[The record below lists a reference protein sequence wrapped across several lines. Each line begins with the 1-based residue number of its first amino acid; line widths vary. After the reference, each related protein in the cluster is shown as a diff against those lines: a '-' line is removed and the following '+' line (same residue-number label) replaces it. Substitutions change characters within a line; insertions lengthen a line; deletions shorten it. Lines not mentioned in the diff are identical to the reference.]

1 MSHLK
6 VKPVRIAAG
15 CIFVQGDSSPFALAA
30 RRFTVRRL
38 LSSLIVMAA
47 LLTLLPPIVSTLAQR
62 PDPRFGAVDAGDN
75 SAAAAQL
82 GVGWT
87 RLRCVWSDIQPNDS
101 GQWND
106 AGLEAQVN
114 AEIAAGREVVGLI
127 VNTPPWAR
135 KDSNKAGVPSGMELP
150 VSDPNNL
157 WATFLRRLVTQY
169 AGRVNHWII
178 WNEPDIWDSKYGGQ
192 TWGGSV
198 DEFLQFQRIAYAVA
212 KSANPNAV
220 IHLAGFTY
228 WWDVNYN
235 RTPFFKRFLDAL
247 RNDPNAAANNY
258 YFDVATVH
266 QYFRTDMVYDL
277 TLWHHTMMRAYGFDK
292 PLWLVETNA
301 APSLDPTWLVPDSL
315 FKITLDEQG
324 AFIVQVFAMGIA
336 AGAERIA
343 VYKMADTPGDKAA
356 NPEPFGLVRMDGSQR
371 PAFKAFRIAATYLA
385 GYRSATLDRRDGV
398 AQVTVDRGGQTTT
411 MLWSRVTAPQ
421 KVTLGAR
428 ASSALIVDT
437 RTGAVWTQG
446 ASGGVYTLDLPGS
459 ICTQPVGGACSIG
472 GWPVLVVQQGGGG
485 VAPSQSVSQPVPQS
499 TLAPARGAGVSQTV
513 TLPVS
518 QTVATATPIP
528 TAAATPT
535 PTSSPTPT
543 LTDTP
548 TPTATPTRT
557 PTMTPTA
564 TSTPSATPT
573 LTPTPNLA
581 VSAPEFDVRSGVV
594 LVGVSVMFLAA
605 FALRPREAS
614 QTKTRGR

>member
-1 MSHLK
+1 MLR
-6 VKPVRIAAG
+6 VLG
-15 CIFVQGDSSPFALAA
+15 
-30 RRFTVRRL
+30 RL
-38 LSSLIVMAA
+38 LVMGVVFSIAFSFCA
-47 LLTLLPPIVSTLAQR
+47 VPIQAQSGGDR
-62 PDPRFGAVDAGDN
+62 RFGAVDASDN
-75 SAAAAQL
+75 SSAASQL

-87 RLRCVWSDIQPNDS
+87 RLRFVWSDIQPNDS

-106 AGLEAQVN
+106 ARLEAQVK

-135 KDSNKAGVPSGMELP
+135 TDGNKVGVPNGMELP
-150 VSDPNNL
+150 ANDPNNL

-198 DEFLQFQRIAYAVA
+198 NEFLQFQRLAYAVA

-266 QYFRTDMVYDL
+266 QYFRTDVVYDL

-292 PLWLVETNA
+292 PVWLVETNA
-301 APSLDPTWLVPDSL
+301 APSLDPTWLAPDSQ
-315 FKITLDEQG
+315 FNITLDEQG
-324 AFIVQVFAMGIA
+324 AFIVQVFAVGIA
-336 AGAERIA
+336 AGAERVAI
-343 VYKMADTPGDKAA
+343 YKLADTPGDKAA
-356 NPEPFGLVRMDGSQR
+356 NPEPFGLVRLDGSQR
-371 PAFKAFRIAATYLA
+371 PAFKAFQIAARYLS
-385 GYRSATLDRRDGV
+385 GFRSATLDRRDEV

-411 MLWSRVTAPQ
+411 VLWSRVPLPQ

-428 ASSALIVDT
+428 TRSALIVDT
-437 RTGAVWTQG
+437 RTGAARTQG
-446 ASGGVYTLDLPGS
+446 VSGGVYTLDLPGS
-459 ICTQPVGGACSIG
+459 ICTRPVGGACLIG
-472 GWPVLVVQQGGGG
+472 GWPVLVVEQGSRG
-485 VAPSQSVSQPVPQS
+485 VSQPVPQATRPS
-499 TLAPARGAGVSQTV
+499 ATGTTLAPTGSAGVSQTA
-513 TLPVS
+513 
-518 QTVATATPIP
+518 ATATSTP
-528 TAAATPT
+528 TAPATPT

-548 TPTATPTRT
+548 TPTAAPTRT
-557 PTMTPTA
+557 PTMSPTS

-573 LTPTPNLA
+573 STPTPNLA
-581 VSAPEFDVRSGVV
+581 ASSPEFDARSGRV
-594 LVGVSVMFLAA
+594 LLGLVVMFLAA
-605 FALRPREAS
+605 FALRPRTAS
-614 QTKTRGR
+614 

>member
-1 MSHLK
+1 MLR
-6 VKPVRIAAG
+6 VLG
-15 CIFVQGDSSPFALAA
+15 
-30 RRFTVRRL
+30 RL
-38 LSSLIVMAA
+38 LVMGVVFSIAFSFCA
-47 LLTLLPPIVSTLAQR
+47 VPIQAQSGGDR
-62 PDPRFGAVDAGDN
+62 RFGAVDASDN
-75 SAAAAQL
+75 SSAASQL

-87 RLRCVWSDIQPNDS
+87 RLRFVWSEIQPNDS
-101 GQWND
+101 GEWNN
-106 AGLEAQVN
+106 ARLEAQVN

-135 KDSNKAGVPSGMELP
+135 QDGNKAGVPNGMELP
-150 VSDPNNL
+150 ANDPDNL

-198 DEFLQFQRIAYAVA
+198 DEFLQFQRLAYAVA

-228 WWDVNYN
+228 WWDANYN

-247 RNDPNAAANNY
+247 RNDPNAAASNY

-266 QYFRTDMVYDL
+266 QYFRTDVVYDL

-292 PLWLVETNA
+292 PVWLVETNA
-301 APSLDPTWLVPDSL
+301 APSLDPAWLVPESQ

-324 AFIVQVFAMGIA
+324 AFIVQVFAVGIA

-343 VYKMADTPGDKAA
+343 IYKLADTPGDKAA
-356 NPEPFGLVRMDGSQR
+356 NPESFGLVRMDGSQR
-371 PAFKAFRIAATYLA
+371 PAFRAFQIAATYLS
-385 GYRSATLDRRDGV
+385 GYRSATLDRRDEV

-411 MLWSRVTAPQ
+411 VLWSRVPSPQ

-428 ASSALIVDT
+428 ARSALIVDT
-437 RTGAVWTQG
+437 RTGVAQ
-446 ASGGVYTLDLPGS
+446 AQSAAGGVYTLNLPGS
-459 ICTQPVGGACSIG
+459 ICTLPVGGACLIG
-472 GWPVLVVQQGGGG
+472 GWPVLVVEQTSRG
-485 VAPSQSVSQPVPQS
+485 VGQPVSQATRPSVAGT
-499 TLAPARGAGVSQTV
+499 TLAPTGSASVR
-513 TLPVS
+513 
-518 QTVATATPIP
+518 QTVATPTTTPTVPATPK
-528 TAAATPT
+528 

-543 LTDTP
+543 LTNTP
-548 TPTATPTRT
+548 TPTAAPTRT
-557 PTMTPTA
+557 PTMPPTS

-581 VSAPEFDVRSGVV
+581 ASSPEFDARSGWVLLGLVV
-594 LVGVSVMFLAA
+594 TFFAA
-605 FALRPREAS
+605 FVLRRRKAS
-614 QTKTRGR
+614 